1 MKLVSL
7 PVRAVVAR
15 VCREVGQVCPAV
27 EEAGQVYRPVA
38 EVGQVY
44 RAVLEAGQVYR
55 PVLEAGQVYRPVEG
69 LQAAWA
75 YSAQAPW
82 ALARG

>member
-55 PVLEAGQVYRPVEG
+55 PVEG
-69 LQAAWA
+69 LRAAWA
-75 YSAQAPW
+75 YSSQAPW